1 MKEYKVISWKMGL
14 SGNNQRLEETLN
26 SYAKQGWRVISIGE
40 QTTRIVFERD
50 KNR

>member
-1 MKEYKVISWKMGL
+1 MGL
-14 SGNNQRLEETLN
+14 SGNNQRLEDTLN
-26 SYAKQGWRVISIGE
+26 SYAKQGWKVISISE